1 MSSPVRIGTS
11 YDGPKWTVSQLV
23 KSPTRV
29 PNLVKNMVQDSV
41 LADWVLRKGPHA
53 AGGAVVYEQQVAL
66 YAANGAEIVAE
77 FGEIPMT
84 ESPMT
89 LPITAATTKR
99 GLGFKI
105 SKEMETRN
113 DVGRVADELRMVR
126 NAFSITWDKIF
137 INAITQNPGILTA
150 VASNLGSGGWGGTG
164 ATAGIR
170 KDVANAVYTVQ
181 SQAATGA
188 QNQDKLGYQ
197 PDTLIIHPS
206 TAALFIDSN
215 EVNSIFTASPLASQG
230 LRYTGLMPKKFMNL
244 DVMQSW
250 RLSPNWAIICQR
262 NTMGF
267 ISDEWPLDVT
277 PLRYDED
284 TQSYRSNITRR
295 SLVAID
301 NPGSILLVN
310 GVQGTSVSPATYSV

>member
-1 MSSPVRIGTS
+1 M
-11 YDGPKWTVSQLV
+11 
-23 KSPTRV
+23 
-29 PNLVKNMVQDSV
+29 DSV
-41 LADWVLRKGPHA
+41 LADWVLRKGPVA
-53 AGGAVVYEQQVAL
+53 TGGSVLYENQIAL

-77 FGEIPMT
+77 FGEIPMV

-89 LPITAATTKR
+89 LPVTAATTKR

-126 NAFSITWDKIF
+126 NVFSVTWDKVF

-150 VASNLGSGGWGGTG
+150 VASNLASGGWAGTG
-164 ATAGIR
+164 TSAGIR
-170 KDVANAVYTVQ
+170 KDIANAVYTIQ
-181 SQAATGA
+181 SQAAIGA
-188 QNQDKLGYQ
+188 QNQDKLGYE

-206 TAALFIDSN
+206 MAALFIDSD
-215 EVNSIFTASPLASQG
+215 EVNKVFVGSPLADEQ
-230 LRYTGLMPKKFMNL
+230 LRYTGKMPKKFLNL
-244 DVMQSW
+244 DVMKSW
-250 RLSPNWAIICQR
+250 RLSPNWAIVCQR

-277 PLRYDED
+277 PMRYNEDE
-284 TQSYRSNITRR
+284 QSYRSNITRR

-301 NPGSILLVN
+301 NPLSICLIN
-310 GVQGTSVSPATYSV
+310 GVQGTAVSPATYSV

>member
-1 MSSPVRIGTS
+1 MSSPVRVGAS

-29 PNLVKNMVQDSV
+29 PNLVRQLIKDNI
-41 LADWVLRKGPHA
+41 LADWVLRKGPTA
-53 AGGAVVYEQQVAL
+53 DGGSVVYEQQIAL

-84 ESPMT
+84 ESSMT
-89 LPITAATTKR
+89 LPVTAATTKR

-113 DVGRVADELRMVR
+113 DVGRVADEMRMVR
-126 NAFSITWDKIF
+126 NAFSVTWDKVF
-137 INAITQNPGILTA
+137 INAITQNPSILTA
-150 VASNLGSGGWGGTG
+150 VASNLAGGGWAGTG

-170 KDVANAVYTVQ
+170 KDIANAVYTVQ
-181 SQAATGA
+181 SQQPTGA
-188 QNQDKLGYQ
+188 QNMDRLGYQ

-206 TAALFIDSN
+206 LAALFIDSN
-215 EVNSIFTASPLASQG
+215 EVNQVFQASPLASQS

-250 RLSPNWAIICQR
+250 RLSPNWALVCQR

-277 PLRYDED
+277 PLRYNED

-301 NPGSILLVN
+301 NPLSILLIN

>member
-1 MSSPVRIGTS
+1 MSSPVRVGSS

-23 KSPTRV
+23 KSPTKV
-29 PNLVKNMVQDSV
+29 PNLIKTLVRDSV
-41 LADWVLRKGPHA
+41 LADWVLRKGPTA
-53 AGGAVVYEQQVAL
+53 DSGAVAYERQIAM
-66 YAANGAEIVAE
+66 YAQNGAEIVAE

-89 LPITAATTKR
+89 LPVTAATTKR

-113 DVGRVADELRMVR
+113 DVGRVADEMRMVK
-126 NAFSITWDKIF
+126 NAFQLTWDRIF
-137 INAITQNPGILTA
+137 INAVTQDPGILTA
-150 VASNLGSGGWGGTG
+150 VASNLGSGGWAGTG

-170 KDVANAVYTVQ
+170 KDIANAVYTIQ
-181 SQAATGA
+181 SQRPTGS
-188 QNQDKLGYQ
+188 QDMDRLGYE

-206 TAALFIDSN
+206 MAALFIDSD
-215 EVNSIFTASPLASQG
+215 EVNKIFVGSPLASQQ
-230 LRYTGLMPKKFMNL
+230 LRYTGLMPKKFMTL
-244 DVMQSW
+244 DVMMSW
-250 RLSPNWAIICQR
+250 RLSPNWALICQR

-277 PLRYDED
+277 PLKYNED
-284 TQSYRSNITRR
+284 TQTYRSNITRR

-301 NPGSILLVN
+301 NPGSIILVN
-310 GVQGTSVSPATYSV
+310 GVQGTSVDPATFSV

>member
-1 MSSPVRIGTS
+1 MTTPVRVGNS
-11 YDGPKWTVSQLV
+11 YDGPSWTVSQLV

-29 PNLVKNMVQDSV
+29 PNLIRSMVQDNI
-41 LADWVLRKGPHA
+41 LADWVLRKGPQA
-53 AGGAVVYEQQVAL
+53 SGGAVVYEQQVAL

-77 FGEIPMT
+77 FGEIPGVET
-84 ESPMT
+84 PMT
-89 LPITAATTKR
+89 LPVTAATTKR
-99 GLGFKI
+99 GLHLKI

-113 DVGRVADELRMVR
+113 DVGRVADEMRMVR

-150 VASNLGSGGWGGTG
+150 VASNLASGGWAGTG

-170 KDVANAVYTVQ
+170 KDIANAVYTVQ
-181 SQAATGA
+181 SQQATGA
-188 QNQDKLGYQ
+188 QNMDILGYQ
-197 PDTLIIHPS
+197 PNTMVIHPS
-206 TAALFIDSN
+206 MAALFIDSN
-215 EVNSIFTASPLASQG
+215 EVNQVFQGSPLASQA

-244 DVMQSW
+244 DVMTSW
-250 RLSPNWAIICQR
+250 RVSPNWALIFER

-267 ISDEWPLDVT
+267 ISDEWPLNVT

-301 NPGSILLVN
+301 NPKSIILIN
-310 GVQGTSVSPATYSV
+310 GVQGTAVAPSTFSV

>member
-1 MSSPVRIGTS
+1 MTSPVRVGSS
-11 YDGPKWTVSQLV
+11 YDGPNWTVSQLV

-29 PNLVKNMVQDSV
+29 PNLVRQMVQDSI
-41 LADWVLRKGPHA
+41 LADWVLRKGPVA
-53 AGGAVVYEQQVAL
+53 SGGSVVYENQVAL

-77 FGEIPMT
+77 FGEIPGVET
-84 ESPMT
+84 PMT
-89 LPITAATTKR
+89 LPVTAATTKR
-99 GLGFKI
+99 GLSVRI

-126 NAFSITWDKIF
+126 NAFSVTWDKIF

-150 VASNLGSGGWGGTG
+150 VASNLGSGGWAGTG

-170 KDVANAVYTVQ
+170 KDIANAVYTVQ
-181 SQAATGA
+181 SQAASGA
-188 QNQDKLGYQ
+188 QNQDKIGYM
-197 PDTLIIHPS
+197 PDTMVIHPS
-206 TAALFIDSN
+206 MAALFIDSN
-215 EVNSIFTASPLASQG
+215 EVNQVFQASPLASQQ

-250 RLSPNWAIICQR
+250 RVSPNWALIFQR
-262 NTMGF
+262 NYMGF

-277 PLRYDED
+277 PLRYNED
-284 TQSYRSNITRR
+284 NQSYRSNITRR

-301 NPGSILLVN
+301 NPKSIILVN
-310 GVQGTSVSPATYSV
+310 GVQGTSVDPAVYAI